1 MCASKAPV
9 GYSKNASEFPRHW
22 KGHPGVNPG
31 GGGHGGGGQASKRGT
46 AWFFFPNSDTD
57 GRGLD
62 GYWTQT
68 ANSAAAAAAAGG
80 EGASDKAS
88 AHHPPAPLP
97 PVFYINSTHDGGGP
111 GGSFQVRKR
120 PLCPLSIYK

>member
-68 ANSAAAAAAAGG
+68 ANSAAAAAAGG